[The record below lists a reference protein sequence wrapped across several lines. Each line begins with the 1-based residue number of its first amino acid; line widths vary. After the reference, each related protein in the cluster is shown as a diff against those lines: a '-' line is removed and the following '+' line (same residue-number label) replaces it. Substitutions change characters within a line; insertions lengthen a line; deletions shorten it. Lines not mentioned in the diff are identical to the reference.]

1 VRVTLIHNP
10 DAGRQEGNGAKA
22 LLKLLRRAGHK
33 PRYQSAK
40 EKGWDRVLDKRADLV
55 VVAGG
60 DGTVASVTRRM
71 VRRGV
76 PVTILPLGTA
86 NNVARSLG
94 LLKRPFEEL
103 ARGWRD
109 ARRVRLDV
117 GIASGPWGERYFVE
131 GLGAGL
137 FAGLLVRSEE
147 NKEKKA
153 REKKAKRPAHV
164 VDGALRR
171 LKEAAETVEPVEIA
185 ARLDGV
191 DISGNYLL
199 FEAVNLPYIGPN
211 LFIAPDTRAGDGQLE
226 VVLVPEAQRG
236 RLVRYLD
243 HWHEN
248 RERLSLLPSRRGKH
262 LQIEWTG
269 FALHI
274 DDKLRPRK
282 KAEPDDVA
290 GLVDVRVDGA
300 AVEFLSL
307 PRPSSSRPRTRKT

>member
-10 DAGRQEGNGAKA
+10 GAGRQENDAKA
-22 LLKLLRRAGHK
+22 LMKLLRRAGYK
-33 PRYQSAK
+33 PRYQSSK
-40 EKGWDRVLDKRADLV
+40 DKGWDRVLDKRADVV

-60 DGTVASVTRRM
+60 DGTVAAVARRM

-76 PVTILPLGTA
+76 PVAVLPSGTA

-94 LLKRPFEEL
+94 LLKKPFEEL
-103 ARGWRD
+103 VRGWRD
-109 ARRVRLDV
+109 ARRVPLDV
-117 GIASGPWGERYFVE
+117 GLASGPWGERYFIE
-131 GLGAGL
+131 GIGAGL
-137 FAGLLVRSEE
+137 FAGLLVRSEQNKGKKEKE
-147 NKEKKA
+147 NKTKGP
-153 REKKAKRPAHV
+153 AKV

-171 LKEAAETVEPVEIA
+171 LKELAEVAEPVEIGA
-185 ARLDGV
+185 QLDGV

-211 LFIAPDTRAGDGQLE
+211 LYIAPDTRAGDGKLE
-226 VVLVPEAQRG
+226 VVLVPESQRS
-236 RLVRYLD
+236 RLVKYLD

-248 RERLSLLPSRRGKH
+248 RERPSLLPSRRGKH

-274 DDKLRPRK
+274 DDKLRPKRK
-282 KAEPDDVA
+282 ADADDVA

-300 AVEFLSL
+300 AVEFLGT
-307 PRPSSSRPRTRKT
+307 P

>member
-10 DAGRQEGNGAKA
+10 GAGEQDNTPDA

-40 EKGWDRVLDKRADLV
+40 EKGWHRVLDKRASLV

-71 VRRGV
+71 VGRDV
-76 PVTILPLGTA
+76 PVAVLPSGTA
-86 NNVARSLG
+86 NNIARSLG
-94 LLKRPFEEL
+94 LLNKPFEDL
-103 ARGWRD
+103 VRGWRD

-117 GIASGPWGERYFVE
+117 GIASGPWGQRYFVE

-137 FAGLLVRSEE
+137 FAELLVRSEE
-147 NKEKKA
+147 KKAERQKEKKS
-153 REKKAKRPAHV
+153 KRPAKV

-171 LKEAAETVEPVEIA
+171 LKEAARTAEPVEIA
-185 ARLDGV
+185 AQLDGV
-191 DISGNYLL
+191 DISGRYLL
-199 FEAVNLPYIGPN
+199 FEAVNLPFIGPN
-211 LFIAPDTRAGDGQLE
+211 LYIAPDTKAGDGQLE
-226 VVLVPEAQRG
+226 VVLVPESQRA

-248 RERLSLLPSRRGKH
+248 RERPSLLPSRRGKH

-269 FALHI
+269 YALHI

-282 KAEPDDVA
+282 KSEPEEVA

-300 AVEFLSL
+300 AVDFLT
-307 PRPSSSRPRTRKT
+307 PP

>member
-10 DAGRQEGNGAKA
+10 GAGKQDYDAKA

-33 PRYQSAK
+33 PRYQSSK
-40 EKGWDRVLDKRADLV
+40 EKGWDRVLDKRAGLV

-60 DGTVASVTRRM
+60 DGTVASVARRM
-71 VRRGV
+71 VGRGV
-76 PVTILPLGTA
+76 PVTVLPAGTA
-86 NNVARSLG
+86 NNIARSLG
-94 LLKRPFEEL
+94 LLKKSFEEL
-103 ARGWRD
+103 VEGWRD
-109 ARRVRLDV
+109 ARRVPLDI
-117 GIASGPWGERYFVE
+117 GIACGPWGERYFIE
-131 GLGAGL
+131 GVGAGL
-137 FAGLLVRSEE
+137 FAGLLVNSEKNKGKKEKE
-147 NKEKKA
+147 NKSKGP
-153 REKKAKRPAHV
+153 KRV

-171 LKEAAETVEPVEIA
+171 LKEAAETAEPVEIG

-191 DISGNYLL
+191 DISGSYLL

-211 LFIAPDTRAGDGQLE
+211 LYIAPDNRAGDGQLE
-226 VVLVPEAQRG
+226 VVLVPEAQRS
-236 RLVRYLD
+236 RLVKYLE

-274 DDKLRPRK
+274 DDKLRPKRK
-282 KAEPDDVA
+282 PEPEDVA

-300 AVEFLSL
+300 AVEFLGA
-307 PRPSSSRPRTRKT
+307 R

>member
-10 DAGRQEGNGAKA
+10 GAGKQDGNTAKA

-40 EKGWDRVLDKRADLV
+40 DKGWHRVLDKRAGLV

-60 DGTVASVTRRM
+60 DGTVASVTRHM
-71 VRRGV
+71 VGRGV
-76 PVTILPLGTA
+76 PVAILPAGTA
-86 NNVARSLG
+86 NNIARSLG
-94 LLKRPFEEL
+94 LLKKPFEEL
-103 ARGWRD
+103 VGSWRD

-117 GIASGPWGERYFVE
+117 GIASGPWGQRYFVE

-137 FAGLLVRSEE
+137 FAELLVRSEE
-147 NKEKKA
+147 KQEEREKEKKS
-153 REKKAKRPAHV
+153 KRPAKV

-171 LKEAAETVEPVEIA
+171 LKEAAETAEPVEIA
-185 ARLDGV
+185 AQLDGV
-191 DISGNYLL
+191 DISGRYLL
-199 FEAVNLPYIGPN
+199 FEVVNLPFIGPN
-211 LFIAPDTRAGDGQLE
+211 LYIAPDTKAGDGQLE
-226 VVLVPEAQRG
+226 VVLVPESARA

-243 HWHEN
+243 HWQEN

-274 DDKLRPRK
+274 DDKLRPK
-282 KAEPDDVA
+282 KKSDPEEVA
-290 GLVDVRVDGA
+290 GLVDVRVDGG
-300 AVEFLSL
+300 AVKFLS
-307 PRPSSSRPRTRKT
+307 PA

>member
-10 DAGRQEGNGAKA
+10 GAGKQDEDAAKS

-33 PRYQSAK
+33 PRYQAAK
-40 EKGWDRVLDKRADLV
+40 EKGWDRVLDKRTDLV

-94 LLKRPFEEL
+94 LLKRSFEDL
-103 ARGWRD
+103 ARGWRE

-137 FAGLLVRSEE
+137 FAGLLVHSEE
-147 NKEKKA
+147 NKEKK
-153 REKKAKRPAHV
+153 EKEKAKRPARV
-164 VDGALRR
+164 VDSALRR
-171 LKEAAETVEPVEIA
+171 LKEAAETAEPVEIA

-211 LFIAPDTRAGDGQLE
+211 LFIAPDTKAGDGQLE
-226 VVLVPEAQRG
+226 VVLVREAQRG

-243 HWHEN
+243 HWQEN

-274 DDKLRPRK
+274 DDKLRPKK
-282 KAEPDDVA
+282 KADPEDVA
-290 GLVDVRVDGA
+290 GLVDVRVDGG
-300 AVEFLSL
+300 AVEFLVPAARASA
-307 PRPSSSRPRTRKT
+307 

>member
-10 DAGRQEGNGAKA
+10 GSGRQEYDAKG

-40 EKGWDRVLDKRADLV
+40 EKGWDRVLDKRAGLV

-60 DGTVASVTRRM
+60 DGTVAGVTRRM
-71 VRRGV
+71 VGRDV
-76 PVTILPLGTA
+76 PVAILPSGTA
-86 NNVARSLG
+86 NNIARSLG

-103 ARGWRD
+103 VRGWPD

-117 GIASGPWGERYFVE
+117 GIASGPWGQRYFVE
-131 GLGAGL
+131 GIGAGL
-137 FAGLLVRSEE
+137 FAGMLVRSEQNQGRKEKE
-147 NKEKKA
+147 NKTKGPA
-153 REKKAKRPAHV
+153 RV

-171 LKEAAETVEPVEIA
+171 LKEAAETAEPVEIA
-185 ARLDGV
+185 AHLDGV

-199 FEAVNLPYIGPN
+199 FEAVNLPFIGPN
-211 LFIAPDTRAGDGQLE
+211 LYIAPDNKAGDGQLE
-226 VVLVPEAQRG
+226 VVLVPESQRG
-236 RLVRYLD
+236 KLVRYLD

-248 RERLSLLPSRRGKH
+248 RERPSLLPSRRGKH

-282 KAEPDDVA
+282 KAEPEEVA
-290 GLVDVRVDGA
+290 GLVDVRVDAA
-300 AVEFLSL
+300 AVEFFGA
-307 PRPSSSRPRTRKT
+307 P

>member
-10 DAGRQEGNGAKA
+10 GAGKDQVSAKA

-40 EKGWDRVLDKRADLV
+40 EKGWARVLDKKARVV

-71 VRRGV
+71 VGRGV
-76 PVTILPLGTA
+76 PVAILPSGTA
-86 NNVARSLG
+86 NNIARSLG

-103 ARGWRD
+103 VRSWRG
-109 ARRVRLDV
+109 ARRVPLDV
-117 GIASGPWGERYFVE
+117 GIASGPWGERYFIE

-137 FAGLLVRSEE
+137 FAGMLVRSEE
-147 NKEKKA
+147 NDAQREKEK
-153 REKKAKRPAHV
+153 RTKRSKHV

-171 LKEAAETVEPVEIA
+171 LKEAAERDEPVEISA
-185 ARLDGV
+185 QLDGV
-191 DISGNYLL
+191 DISGRYLL

-211 LFIAPDTRAGDGQLE
+211 LFIAPDTKAGDGQLE

-243 HWHEN
+243 HWQEN
-248 RERLSLLPSRRGKH
+248 RERLSLLPSRRGRH

-269 FALHI
+269 FPLHI

-282 KAEPDDVA
+282 KAEPDEVA
-290 GLVDVRVDGA
+290 GLVDVRINGA
-300 AVEFLSL
+300 AVEFLV
-307 PRPSSSRPRTRKT
+307 PA

>member
-1 VRVTLIHNP
+1 MRVTLIHNP
-10 DAGRQEGNGAKA
+10 GAGRQENDANA

-33 PRYQSAK
+33 PRYQSSK
-40 EKGWDRVLDKRADLV
+40 EKTWDRVLDKRADLV

-60 DGTVASVTRRM
+60 DGTVAAVARRM

-76 PVTILPLGTA
+76 PVAVLPSGTA

-94 LLKRPFEEL
+94 LLKKPFEEL
-103 ARGWRD
+103 VRGWRD
-109 ARRVRLDV
+109 ARRVPLDV
-117 GIASGPWGERYFVE
+117 GLASGPWGERYFIE
-131 GLGAGL
+131 GIGAGL
-137 FAGLLVRSEE
+137 FAGLLVRSEQNQGKKEKE
-147 NKEKKA
+147 NKTKGP
-153 REKKAKRPAHV
+153 AKV

-171 LKEAAETVEPVEIA
+171 LKELAEVTESVEIGA
-185 ARLDGV
+185 QLDGV

-211 LFIAPDTRAGDGQLE
+211 LYIAPDTRAGDGKLE
-226 VVLVPEAQRG
+226 VVLVPESQRS
-236 RLVRYLD
+236 RLVKYLE

-248 RERLSLLPSRRGKH
+248 RERPSLLPSRRGKH

-282 KAEPDDVA
+282 KADADEVA

-300 AVEFLSL
+300 AVEFLGA
-307 PRPSSSRPRTRKT
+307 P

>member
-1 VRVTLIHNP
+1 MRITLIHNP
-10 DAGRQEGNGAKA
+10 GAGKQDYDAKA

-33 PRYQSAK
+33 PRYQSSK

-60 DGTVASVTRRM
+60 DGTVAGVARRM
-71 VRRGV
+71 VGRGV
-76 PVTILPLGTA
+76 PVAVLPAGTA

-94 LLKRPFEEL
+94 LLKKPFEDL
-103 ARGWRD
+103 VGGWRD
-109 ARRVRLDV
+109 ARRVPLDV
-117 GIASGPWGERYFVE
+117 GIACGPWGERYFIE
-131 GLGAGL
+131 GVGAGL
-137 FAGLLVRSEE
+137 FAGLLVSSEK
-147 NKEKKA
+147 NKGKKERDNKTKGPA
-153 REKKAKRPAHV
+153 RV
-164 VDGALRR
+164 VDSALRR
-171 LKEAAETVEPVEIA
+171 LKEAAETAEPVEIG
-185 ARLDGV
+185 ARLDGI

-211 LFIAPDTRAGDGQLE
+211 LYIAPDNRAGDGQLE
-226 VVLVPEAQRG
+226 VVLVPEAQRS
-236 RLVRYLD
+236 RLVKYLE

-248 RERLSLLPSRRGKH
+248 RERPSLLPSRRGKH

-300 AVEFLSL
+300 AVEFLAA
-307 PRPSSSRPRTRKT
+307 PK

>member
-10 DAGRQEGNGAKA
+10 GAGKQEYDAKA
-22 LLKLLRRAGHK
+22 LRKLLRRAGHK
-33 PRYQSAK
+33 PRYQSSK

-55 VVAGG
+55 AVAGG
-60 DGTVASVTRRM
+60 DGTVASVARRM
-71 VRRGV
+71 VGRGI
-76 PVTILPLGTA
+76 PVAVLPMGTA
-86 NNVARSLG
+86 NNIARSLG
-94 LLKRPFEEL
+94 LLKKSFEEL
-103 ARGWRD
+103 VKGWRD
-109 ARRVRLDV
+109 ARRVPLDV
-117 GIASGPWGERYFVE
+117 GIVCGPWGERYFIE
-131 GLGAGL
+131 GVGAGL
-137 FAGLLVRSEE
+137 FAGLLVRSEQNKGRKEKE
-147 NKEKKA
+147 NKTKGPA
-153 REKKAKRPAHV
+153 RV

-171 LKEAAETVEPVEIA
+171 LKEAAETAEPVEIG

-191 DISGNYLL
+191 DISGSYLL

-211 LFIAPDTRAGDGQLE
+211 LYIAPDNRAGDGQLE

-236 RLVRYLD
+236 RLVKYLE

-274 DDKLRPRK
+274 DDKLRPKRK
-282 KAEPDDVA
+282 PEPDDVA

-300 AVEFLSL
+300 AVEFLGA
-307 PRPSSSRPRTRKT
+307 R

>member
-1 VRVTLIHNP
+1 MRVTLIHNP
-10 DAGRQEGNGAKA
+10 GAGKQDYDAKA

-33 PRYQSAK
+33 PRYQSSK

-60 DGTVASVTRRM
+60 DGTVASVARRM
-71 VRRGV
+71 VGRGV
-76 PVTILPLGTA
+76 PVTVLPAGTA
-86 NNVARSLG
+86 NNVARSLA
-94 LLKRPFEEL
+94 LLKKPFEEL
-103 ARGWRD
+103 VEGWRD
-109 ARRVRLDV
+109 ARRVPLDV
-117 GIASGPWGERYFVE
+117 GIACGPWGERYFIE
-131 GLGAGL
+131 GVGAGL
-137 FAGLLVRSEE
+137 FAGLLVNSEK
-147 NKEKKA
+147 NKGKKERDNKTKGPA
-153 REKKAKRPAHV
+153 RV
-164 VDGALRR
+164 VDSALRR
-171 LKEAAETVEPVEIA
+171 LKEAAETAEPVEIG
-185 ARLDGV
+185 ARLDGI

-211 LFIAPDTRAGDGQLE
+211 LYIAPDNRAGDGQLE
-226 VVLVPEAQRG
+226 VVLVPEAQRS
-236 RLVRYLD
+236 RLVKYLE

-248 RERLSLLPSRRGKH
+248 RERPSLLPSRRGKH

-300 AVEFLSL
+300 AVEFLAS
-307 PRPSSSRPRTRKT
+307 PK

>member
-10 DAGRQEGNGAKA
+10 GAGKEGENTPAA

-33 PRYQSAK
+33 PRYQSVK
-40 EKGWDRVLDKRADLV
+40 EKGWSRVLDKRADLV

-60 DGTVASVTRRM
+60 DGTVAGVTRRM
-71 VRRGV
+71 VGRGV
-76 PVTILPLGTA
+76 PMAILPAGTA
-86 NNVARSLG
+86 NNIARSLG
-94 LLKRPFEEL
+94 LLKKPFEEL

-117 GIASGPWGERYFVE
+117 GIVSGPWGQRYFVE

-137 FAGLLVRSEE
+137 FAELLVRSEE
-147 NKEKKA
+147 KEQEREKEKKS
-153 REKKAKRPAHV
+153 KGPAKV

-171 LKEAAETVEPVEIA
+171 LKEAAETAEPVEIA
-185 ARLDGV
+185 AQLDGV
-191 DISGNYLL
+191 DISGRYLL
-199 FEAVNLPYIGPN
+199 FEAVNLPFIGPN
-211 LFIAPDTRAGDGQLE
+211 LYIAPDTKAGDGQLE
-226 VVLVPEAQRG
+226 VVLVPESQRA

-248 RERLSLLPSRRGKH
+248 RERPSLLPSRRGKH

-282 KAEPDDVA
+282 KSDPDEVA
-290 GLVDVRVDGA
+290 GLLDVRVDGG
-300 AVEFLSL
+300 AVEFL
-307 PRPSSSRPRTRKT
+307 TVA

>member
-10 DAGRQEGNGAKA
+10 AAGRQEGAGA

-33 PRYQSAK
+33 PRYQSSK

-60 DGTVASVTRRM
+60 DGTVGGVTRRM
-71 VRRGV
+71 VGRGV
-76 PVTILPLGTA
+76 PVAILPAGTA
-86 NNVARSLG
+86 NNVANSLG
-94 LLKRPFEEL
+94 LLKKPFEEL
-103 ARGWRD
+103 VQGWRD
-109 ARRVRLDV
+109 ARRVKLDL
-117 GIASGPWGERYFVE
+117 GIVSGPWGERYFVE
-131 GLGAGL
+131 GVGAGL
-137 FAGLLVRSEE
+137 FAGLLVNSE
-147 NKEKKA
+147 NNNPKKKAKEKKTKGPE
-153 REKKAKRPAHV
+153 RV
-164 VDGALRR
+164 VDNALHR
-171 LKEAAETVEPVEIA
+171 LKEAAETAEAVEIG

-191 DISGNYLL
+191 DISGSYLL

-211 LFIAPDTRAGDGQLE
+211 LYIAPDNRAGDGQLE
-226 VVLVPEAQRG
+226 VVLIPEAQRG
-236 RLVRYLD
+236 RLVKYLA

-248 RERLSLLPSRRGKH
+248 RARPSLLPSRRGKH

-282 KAEPDDVA
+282 KADVDEVA

-300 AVEFLSL
+300 SVEFLVPQPAKS
-307 PRPSSSRPRTRKT
+307 

>member
-1 VRVTLIHNP
+1 MRVTLIHNP
-10 DAGRQEGNGAKA
+10 AAGRQENDAKA

-33 PRYQSAK
+33 PRYQSSRDQ
-40 EKGWDRVLDKRADLV
+40 GWDRVLDKRADLV

-60 DGTVASVTRRM
+60 DGTVASVARRM

-76 PVTILPLGTA
+76 PVAVLPSGTA

-94 LLKRPFEEL
+94 LLKKPFEEL
-103 ARGWRD
+103 VRGWRD
-109 ARRVRLDV
+109 ARRVPLDV
-117 GIASGPWGERYFVE
+117 GLASGPWGERYFIE
-131 GLGAGL
+131 GIGAGL
-137 FAGLLVRSEE
+137 FAGLLVRSEQNKAKKEKE
-147 NKEKKA
+147 NKTKGP
-153 REKKAKRPAHV
+153 AKV

-171 LKEAAETVEPVEIA
+171 LKELAEVAEPVEIGA
-185 ARLDGV
+185 QLDGV

-211 LFIAPDTRAGDGQLE
+211 LYIAPDTRAGDGKLE
-226 VVLVPEAQRG
+226 VVLVPESQRS
-236 RLVRYLD
+236 RLVKYLE

-248 RERLSLLPSRRGKH
+248 RERPSLLPSHRGKH

-282 KAEPDDVA
+282 KADADEVA

-300 AVEFLSL
+300 AVEFLGT
-307 PRPSSSRPRTRKT
+307 P

>member
-1 VRVTLIHNP
+1 MRVTLIHNP
-10 DAGRQEGNGAKA
+10 DAGQQENDGAKA

-40 EKGWDRVLDKRADLV
+40 EQGWDRVLDKRADLV

-86 NNVARSLG
+86 NNIARSLG

-109 ARRVRLDV
+109 ARRVPLDV

-171 LKEAAETVEPVEIA
+171 LKEAAETAEPVEIA

-211 LFIAPDTRAGDGQLE
+211 LFIAPDTRAGDGRLE
-226 VVLVPEAQRG
+226 VVLVPEAQRA

-243 HWHEN
+243 HWQEN

-274 DDKLRPRK
+274 DDKLRPKK

-307 PRPSSSRPRTRKT
+307 PRPSSSRNRTRKT

>member
-10 DAGRQEGNGAKA
+10 GAGKQQYDAKA
-22 LLKLLRRAGHK
+22 LIKLLRRAGHK
-33 PRYQSAK
+33 PRYQSSK

-60 DGTVASVTRRM
+60 DGTVAGTARRM
-71 VRRGV
+71 VGREV
-76 PVTILPLGTA
+76 PVAVLPAGTA

-94 LLKRPFEEL
+94 LLQKSFEEL
-103 ARGWRD
+103 VQGWRD
-109 ARRVRLDV
+109 ARRVPLDV
-117 GIASGPWGERYFVE
+117 GIACGPWGERYFIE
-131 GLGAGL
+131 GVGAGL
-137 FAGLLVRSEE
+137 FAGLLVNAEKDKGKKERE
-147 NKEKKA
+147 NKTKGPA
-153 REKKAKRPAHV
+153 RV

-171 LKEAAETVEPVEIA
+171 LKEAAETAEPVEIG

-191 DISGNYLL
+191 DISGSYLL

-211 LFIAPDTRAGDGQLE
+211 LYIAPDNRAGDGQLE
-226 VVLVPEAQRG
+226 VVLVPEAQRS
-236 RLVRYLD
+236 RLVKYLE

-248 RERLSLLPSRRGKH
+248 RERPSLLPSRRGKH

-274 DDKLRPRK
+274 DDKLRPKRK
-282 KAEPDDVA
+282 PEPEDVA

-300 AVEFLSL
+300 AVEFLS
-307 PRPSSSRPRTRKT
+307 PR